1 MNHIMR
7 LTSLFCS
14 ASITLTSVNMERI
27 GTIFHTLDTQTQCAI
42 TADILTSDAS
52 MREKESVMRLLL
64 GRYQLGTS
72 RQLKNPGYLQ
82 ENMPKVKIFASILST
97 LLEHKEF
104 QTPLPVRPLYKFLN
118 NGEHSAS
125 QKTLRIKLY
134 NYSELSPE
142 QIDLFVYL
150 FTQELVK
157 FDRDAT

>member
-1 MNHIMR
+1 MNHAMR
-7 LTSLFCS
+7 LANLFCT
-14 ASITLTSVNMERI
+14 ASMTLTSVNMERI

-64 GRYQLGTS
+64 GRYKLGTS
-72 RQLKNPGYLQ
+72 RQLKNTAYLQ
-82 ENMPKVKIFASILST
+82 ENMPKVKMFASILST

-125 QKTLRIKLY
+125 QKNLRIKLY